1 MRHSGI
7 DRAVEPVNDQTKPSE
22 QERRHPPALDAG
34 SIRCSFPGRR
44 RPFPYERSFARRSD
58 AEHVTGFGGRHMSG
72 KDEYYN
78 RAKQEGY
85 RARSAYKLI
94 QLDEAAGLIG
104 PDDAV
109 LDLGAAPGG
118 WLQVARERTDGAV
131 VGVDRQRIDPIEGVE
146 TIRGDITE
154 AGTRDAIRDRVGAE
168 GDARPIDL
176 VLSDMAPNMTG
187 EYSVDH
193 ARSVHLARQ
202 AFEVA
207 VDLLASGGD
216 LAVKVFDGPD
226 VDALREDVGR
236 EFEYVRTMSPDA
248 SRDSSSEVYLVG
260 KRRLT
265 APVREGEEIEVV
277 IEDVGSEGDGVAK
290 VEGFTLFV
298 PGTDTGDRLTVRVG
312 QVKERFG
319 FAEPL
324 E

>member
-1 MRHSGI
+1 M
-7 DRAVEPVNDQTKPSE
+7 T
-22 QERRHPPALDAG
+22 
-34 SIRCSFPGRR
+34 GR
-44 RPFPYERSFARRSD
+44 
-58 AEHVTGFGGRHMSG
+58 
-72 KDEYYN
+72 DEYYN

-104 PDDAV
+104 PEDTV

-118 WLQVARERTDGAV
+118 WLQVARERTDGPV
-131 VGVDRQRIDPIEGVE
+131 IGVDRQRIDPIDGVD
-146 TIRGDITE
+146 TIRGDITDE
-154 AGTRDAIRDRVGAE
+154 TTTATIRERFGGDTAEPDDAGDD
-168 GDARPIDL
+168 GDADRPVDV

-193 ARSVHLARQ
+193 ARSIHLARQ
-202 AFEVA
+202 ALEVA
-207 VDLLASGGD
+207 LDLLARGGD

-226 VDALREDVGR
+226 ADALRGDIER
-236 EFEYVRTMSPDA
+236 EFEYVRTVSPDA
-248 SRDSSSEVYLVG
+248 SRDSSSELYFVG

-265 APVREGEEIEVV
+265 APVREGDELEVE

-298 PGTDTGDRLTVRVG
+298 PGTEAGDRVTVRVE

-319 FAEPL
+319 FAAPL

>member
-1 MRHSGI
+1 MTTH
-7 DRAVEPVNDQTKPSE
+7 
-22 QERRHPPALDAG
+22 
-34 SIRCSFPGRR
+34 
-44 RPFPYERSFARRSD
+44 
-58 AEHVTGFGGRHMSG
+58 
-72 KDEYYN
+72 DEYYN
-78 RAKQEGY
+78 RAKQEDY

-104 PDDAV
+104 PEDTV

-118 WLQVARERTDGAV
+118 WLQVARERTDGPV
-131 VGVDRQRIDPIEGVE
+131 VGVDRQRIDPIEGVQ

-154 AGTRDAIRDRVGAE
+154 ETTTAAVREQVGGDGAGSDTDRPV
-168 GDARPIDL
+168 DL

-207 VDLLASGGD
+207 LEMLSRGGD
-216 LAVKVFDGPD
+216 LAVKVFDGRD
-226 VDALREDVGR
+226 VDALREDIDE
-236 EFEYVRTMSPDA
+236 EFQYVHTTAPDA
-248 SRDSSSEVYLVG
+248 SRDSSSEVYLIG
-260 KRRLT
+260 KSRLT
-265 APVREGEEIEVV
+265 APVREGEEMVVEIEG
-277 IEDVGSEGDGVAK
+277 VGTEGDGVAT

-298 PGTDTGDRLTVRVG
+298 PGAETGDCPTVRVEE
-312 QVKERFG
+312 VKERFG